1 MKDRIVEYPNRYKLI
16 AVAGQDGVYD
26 LEAVPGTI
34 TENGTPINKAS
45 LLAEGVDKNFCLD
58 SGGTVSEALKRTPMW
73 SSYLA
78 FVGNVNTDQL
88 DAAFGKNNEDRISG
102 VGPALAMYAR
112 YKNPSIDIET
122 DFPALI
128 QTDSFLDMCGIKI
141 TQLYENTLTG
151 EGGRGSNA
159 TTDTVTL
166 TITQEMLN
174 KTKSDIIYLKFNIV
188 KNNTGLGYETALT
201 VTLNGE
207 DIVPSTPLSY
217 GYPLET
223 KMILDLAAANITM
236 PGNYDFVVSMQGNNN
251 NAYNTT
257 ISYELQH
264 INRISSGAN
273 FDAMNNTINNNELM
287 ALINSSTYAS
297 DMFYRGILLNCM
309 TDEEGVTYYKD
320 NFMNFFREDDIA
332 YEYLTEH
339 LTVLTGE
346 GEYVVPNNR
355 SALLVLM
362 IGGGGSGGMSKK
374 GTSSSKAGSAG
385 GGGAG
390 WITQEVL
397 SVTPGTSISYSA
409 GAGGA
414 VNSSGSQLLT
424 RNGYDGG
431 TTTFGSISASGGGGG
446 EASETND
453 SVSLG
458 GTGSAK
464 GGDSNG
470 PGNAINENL
479 WGIFVRACEAG
490 TDNGSGAGGLHDS
503 SLRGGYGRHHDGENY
518 VNDTEG
524 GYGYGAGGGGVAIKI
539 ATARN
544 VVGGAGVEGAIFIL

>member
-34 TENGTPINKAS
+34 TETGTPINKAS

-88 DAAFGKNNEDRISG
+88 DAAFGRNNEDRISG
-102 VGPALAMYAR
+102 VGQALAMYAR

-151 EGGRGSNA
+151 EGEGTNA

-174 KTKSDIIYLKFNIV
+174 KTKSDIIYLKFSAK
-188 KNNTGLGYETALT
+188 KNNTSSNYGTVVTA
-201 VTLNGE
+201 TLNGE
-207 DIVPSTPLSY
+207 DIVPSTLVSY
-217 GYPLET
+217 GYPFET
-223 KMILDLAAANITM
+223 KMILDLAAANITV
-236 PGNYDFVVSMQGNNN
+236 PGNYDFVVSMQG
-251 NAYNTT
+251 YQGKFTYSSTT

-273 FDAMNNTINNNELM
+273 FDAINNTINNNELM

-362 IGGGGSGGMSKK
+362 IGGGGSGGTCHSS
-374 GTSSSKAGSAG
+374 GTVGSAAG
-385 GGGAG
+385 GGSGFVHL
-390 WITQEVL
+390 EV
-397 SVTPGTSISYSA
+397 VNITPGSTVTYSA

-414 VNSSGSQLLT
+414 RNPAASGEYVAQ
-424 RNGYDGG
+424 NGYDGG
-431 TTTFGSISASGGGGG
+431 TTNFGDITVAGGSGGAADITGG
-446 EASETND
+446 

-470 PGNAINENL
+470 LAEAL
-479 WGIFVRACEAG
+479 DDSDLFVRACAAG
-490 TDNGSGAGGLHDS
+490 TNNGGGAGGLYDS
-503 SLRGGYGRHHDGENY
+503 SLKGGDGYNGSSNGEAKGG
-518 VNDTEG
+518 TG
-524 GYGYGAGGGGVAIKI
+524 GYGYGAGGGGRAVKVGSSYG
-539 ATARN
+539 

>member
-273 FDAMNNTINNNELM
+273 FDAINNTINNNELM

>member
-1 MKDRIVEYPNRYKLI
+1 M
-16 AVAGQDGVYD
+16 
-26 LEAVPGTI
+26 
-34 TENGTPINKAS
+34 
-45 LLAEGVDKNFCLD
+45 
-58 SGGTVSEALKRTPMW
+58 
-73 SSYLA
+73 
-78 FVGNVNTDQL
+78 NTDQL

-112 YKNPSIDIET
+112 FKNPSIDIET

-151 EGGRGSNA
+151 EGEGTNA

-174 KTKSDIIYLKFNIV
+174 KTKSDIIYLKFSAK
-188 KNNTGLGYETALT
+188 KNNTSSSYGTVVTA
-201 VTLNGE
+201 TLNGE
-207 DIVPSTPLSY
+207 DIVPSTLVSY
-217 GYPLET
+217 GYPFET
-223 KMILDLAAANITM
+223 KMILDLAAANITV
-236 PGNYDFVVSMQGNNN
+236 PGNYDFVVSMQG
-251 NAYNTT
+251 YQGKFTYSSTT

-273 FDAMNNTINNNELM
+273 FDAINNTINNNELM

-503 SLRGGYGRHHDGENY
+503 SLRGGYGRHHNGEDY